1 MKNDPYK
8 TPDSDLAL
16 DKVQKP
22 KTIWWKVFFFLSA
35 LTMILGIAGLLAMEG
50 TIFSYLEW
58 FDLATSTIGFV
69 GLFGLAF
76 NVAIGKQ
83 YFWKYFFYFTLIS
96 TLIYL
101 IIFPLAGIE
110 MYGLVT
116 ELDISYA
123 IGMAFGILFVWASYL
138 YGFKRPQIWNRT

>member
-8 TPDSDLAL
+8 TPDADLAI

-35 LTMILGIAGLLAMEG
+35 LIMILAVGGLFVMEE
-50 TIFSYLEW
+50 TVFSYVEW
-58 FDLATSTIGFV
+58 LDLATTAINFV

-76 NVAIGKQ
+76 NVAIGRQ
-83 YFWKYFFYFTLIS
+83 SFWKYFFYFNLIA

-123 IGMAFGILFVWASYL
+123 IGIVFGFLFVWAPYL